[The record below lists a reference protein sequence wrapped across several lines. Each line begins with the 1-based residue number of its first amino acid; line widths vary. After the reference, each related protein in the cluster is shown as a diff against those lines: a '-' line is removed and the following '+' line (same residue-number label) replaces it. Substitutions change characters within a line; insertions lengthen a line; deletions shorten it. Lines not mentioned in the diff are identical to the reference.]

1 MKVFPPVFSLTLATL
16 LIAGSSGAEII
27 PVGYGDLPP
36 GPLAPAE
43 QERLQGL
50 LGVKYPQVLSTLSPD
65 GSTLVV
71 AFTSPI
77 DPNTRQIY
85 FLDVRQGRL
94 TPAPALEN
102 ELVDPVLPLR
112 WLDRQTL
119 RAVQQDVFGP
129 WEMITLNRRSG
140 LVSRTQIYP
149 QQEESGE
156 ILGLSPDF
164 SQLVIRLYEGETDG
178 VYRILL
184 PSLERLE
191 IARLPRGVGVQAPVW
206 SAQGQGMALVITAA
220 EEAQLYQR
228 SPTNPSL
235 ASSVMQ
241 DALGRL
247 APQDNPLHQQNQ
259 VRWFD
264 LTAPQGA
271 PVSLAMPADDRDGWG
286 AASLSPDGEQLLV
299 KRYRPAQVQGRPYP
313 TYAFP
318 ESAYYQVYDR
328 QGQLQATIDAPPLQG
343 PIESQGQFL
352 DSDRLLFW
360 AATGLDRHLFIYHL
374 QRQELQPLPLP
385 SGTVDPRSLTPSADG
400 NTLIYGFSSVTQVP
414 ELFSLD
420 TRAGKKPQAL
430 TQINQGLAGLN
441 QVRADRV
448 SFTIPPGDRPGLL
461 IQPAGRSFP
470 PAPGP
475 VILWQEG
482 GPGFAMANQ
491 FGATVESPLNL
502 LPNFGL
508 PVLVVPLSGR
518 EGFGPAFYRRLADQ
532 ENFGQLDIT
541 EGALVIEQ
549 MVQRGWAGAGQ
560 VGVTGCSYGGYYSAQ
575 LISRFPRLVAAAN
588 PQCSLLDTL
597 TEWQL
602 GYGALLAYL
611 VGQTP
616 MEAPQRYQRDSP
628 LYQATAIR
636 TPTLLFHGAEDFLQL
651 AVVRNFHDVIA
662 AAGVPVTLYE
672 FEGLGH
678 SLIDP
683 EFQYLAAQLQVAFF
697 RQYLQPTSAL
707 PPVAPRAGSGG

>member
-1 MKVFPPVFSLTLATL
+1 MKFFPPVFPLTLAA
-16 LIAGSSGAEII
+16 LIMVGSSGAEII
-27 PVGYGDLPP
+27 PVGYSDLPP

-43 QERLQGL
+43 QERLKGL
-50 LGVKYPQVLSTLSPD
+50 LGARYPQVLSTLSPD

-71 AFTSPI
+71 ASTSPI
-77 DPNTRQIY
+77 DPNTRQFY
-85 FLDVRQGRL
+85 FLDVRHGHL

-112 WLDRQTL
+112 WLDPHTL
-119 RAVQQDVFGP
+119 RTVQQDVFGP

-149 QQEESGE
+149 QQEESGQ
-156 ILGLSPDF
+156 ILGISPDF

-178 VYRILL
+178 VYRVLL
-184 PSLERLE
+184 PSLERME
-191 IARLPRGVGVQAPVW
+191 MARLPRGVGVQAPVW
-206 SAQGQGMALVITAA
+206 SAQGQGMALVISAA
-220 EEAQLYQR
+220 EETQLYNR
-228 SPTNPSL
+228 SPNNPSL
-235 ASSVMQ
+235 ASPLMQ

-247 APQDNPLHQQNQ
+247 ASQANPLHQQNQ

-264 LTAPQGA
+264 LTKPQNS
-271 PVSLAMPADDRDGWG
+271 PVSLGVSTDDGDGWG

-299 KRYRPAQVQGRPYP
+299 KRYRPAPVQGRPYP

-328 QGQLQATIDAPPLQG
+328 QGQLQATIDAPALQG

-352 DSDRLLFW
+352 DGDRLLFW

-374 QRQELQPLPLP
+374 RREDLEPLPLP

-400 NTLIYGFSSVTQVP
+400 NTLIYGFASVTQVP

-420 TRAGKKPQAL
+420 MGDGERPRPL
-430 TQINQGLAGLN
+430 TQINQDLASLN
-441 QVRADRV
+441 QVRADQV
-448 SFTIPPGDRPGLL
+448 SFTTPQGNLPGLL
-461 IQPAGRSFP
+461 IQPAGRPFP

-482 GPGFAMANQ
+482 GPGLTMANQ
-491 FGATVESPLNL
+491 FGASVETPLNL

-518 EGFGPAFYRRLADQ
+518 EGFGPTFFRRLADQ

-541 EGALVIEQ
+541 EGALVIQQ

-616 MEAPQRYQRDSP
+616 MEDPQRYQRDSP

-678 SLIDP
+678 SLINP

-697 RQYLQPTSAL
+697 RQYLQPTSAF
-707 PPVAPRAGSGG
+707 PPVAPRVGSGG

>member
-1 MKVFPPVFSLTLATL
+1 MKFFPPVFSLTLAA
-16 LIAGSSGAEII
+16 LIMAGSSGAEII
-27 PVGYGDLPP
+27 PVGYSDLPP
-36 GPLAPAE
+36 GPLAPSE

-50 LGVKYPQVLSTLSPD
+50 LGVWYPQILSTLSPD

-71 AFTSPI
+71 ASTSPI
-77 DPNTRQIY
+77 DPNLRQIY

-112 WLDRQTL
+112 WLDRYTL
-119 RAVQQDVFGP
+119 QAVQQDAFGP

-178 VYRILL
+178 VYRVLL
-184 PSLERLE
+184 PSLERVE
-191 IARLPRGVGVQAPVW
+191 VARLPRGVGVQTPVW
-206 SAQGQGMALVITAA
+206 SAQGQGMALVISAA
-220 EEAQLYQR
+220 EEAHLYNR
-228 SPTNPSL
+228 SPSNPSL
-235 ASSVMQ
+235 ASPLMQ

-247 APQDNPLHQQNQ
+247 APQANPLHQQNQ
-259 VRWFD
+259 VQWFD
-264 LTAPQGA
+264 LTEPQGA
-271 PVSLAMPADDRDGWG
+271 PVSLAVPTDDGDGWG

-299 KRYRPAQVQGRPYP
+299 KRYRPSQVQGRPYP

-318 ESAYYQVYDR
+318 ESAYYQIYDR
-328 QGQLQATIDAPPLQG
+328 QGQLQTTIDAPALQG

-352 DSDRLLFW
+352 DGDRLLFW
-360 AATGLDRHLFIYHL
+360 AATGLDRHLFMYHL
-374 QRQELQPLPLP
+374 HRGELESLPLP

-400 NTLIYGFSSVTQVP
+400 NTLIYGFASVTQVP

-420 TRAGKKPQAL
+420 LGTGERPRAL
-430 TQINQGLAGLN
+430 TQLNQDLTSLN
-441 QVRADRV
+441 QVRADQV
-448 SFTIPPGDRPGLL
+448 SFTTPLGDRSGLL
-461 IQPAGRSFP
+461 IQPAGRPFP

-475 VILWQEG
+475 VIVWQEG

-491 FGATVESPLNL
+491 FGASVESPLNL

-532 ENFGQLDIT
+532 DNFGQVDIA

-697 RQYLQPTSAL
+697 RQYLQPASAF
-707 PPVAPRAGSGG
+707 PPVRPQAGSGG

>member
-400 NTLIYGFSSVTQVP
+400 NTLIYEFSSVTQVP

-491 FGATVESPLNL
+491 FGATVESSLNL

-532 ENFGQLDIT
+532 DNFGRVDIA
-541 EGALVIEQ
+541 EGAQVIEQ

-678 SLIDP
+678 SLIDQ

>member
-1 MKVFPPVFSLTLATL
+1 V
-16 LIAGSSGAEII
+16 E
-27 PVGYGDLPP
+27 
-36 GPLAPAE
+36 
-43 QERLQGL
+43 
-50 LGVKYPQVLSTLSPD
+50 
-65 GSTLVV
+65 
-71 AFTSPI
+71 PI
-77 DPNTRQIY
+77 
-85 FLDVRQGRL
+85 
-94 TPAPALEN
+94 
-102 ELVDPVLPLR
+102 LPLR
-112 WLDRQTL
+112 WLDSHTL
-119 RAVQQDVFGP
+119 QAVQQDVFGP

-156 ILGLSPDF
+156 ILGISPDF

-448 SFTIPPGDRPGLL
+448 SFTIPPGDLPGLL

-532 ENFGQLDIT
+532 DNFGRVDIA
-541 EGALVIEQ
+541 EGAQVIEQ

-678 SLIDP
+678 SLIDQ

>member
-1 MKVFPPVFSLTLATL
+1 
-16 LIAGSSGAEII
+16 
-27 PVGYGDLPP
+27 
-36 GPLAPAE
+36 
-43 QERLQGL
+43 
-50 LGVKYPQVLSTLSPD
+50 
-65 GSTLVV
+65 
-71 AFTSPI
+71 
-77 DPNTRQIY
+77 
-85 FLDVRQGRL
+85 
-94 TPAPALEN
+94 
-102 ELVDPVLPLR
+102 
-112 WLDRQTL
+112 
-119 RAVQQDVFGP
+119 
-129 WEMITLNRRSG
+129 
-140 LVSRTQIYP
+140 
-149 QQEESGE
+149 
-156 ILGLSPDF
+156 
-164 SQLVIRLYEGETDG
+164 
-178 VYRILL
+178 
-184 PSLERLE
+184 
-191 IARLPRGVGVQAPVW
+191 
-206 SAQGQGMALVITAA
+206 
-220 EEAQLYQR
+220 
-228 SPTNPSL
+228 
-235 ASSVMQ
+235 
-241 DALGRL
+241 
-247 APQDNPLHQQNQ
+247 
-259 VRWFD
+259 
-264 LTAPQGA
+264 
-271 PVSLAMPADDRDGWG
+271 MPAGDRDGWG
-286 AASLSPDGEQLLV
+286 AASLSPDGEHLLV

-352 DSDRLLFW
+352 DGDRLLFW

-374 QRQELQPLPLP
+374 QRRELQPLPLP

-420 TRAGKKPQAL
+420 TRAGERPRPL
-430 TQINQGLAGLN
+430 TQINASRAGLN
-441 QVRADRV
+441 QVRVDRV
-448 SFTIPPGDRPGLL
+448 GFTTSQGDRPGLL

-532 ENFGQLDIT
+532 DNFGRVDIA
-541 EGALVIEQ
+541 EGAQVIEQ